1 MRCIAVLTMVAFL
14 LAAAPTLAIEEVAPA
29 VTEAAPMPTAPQ
41 KKKRVC
47 SETFETGSLVK
58 SQKSCRAARKPK
70 AEAASAPVSASAPVP
85 ASTTASGTP

>member
-1 MRCIAVLTMVAFL
+1 MRCIAVLTTVAFL
-14 LAAAPTLAIEEVAPA
+14 VAAVPTLAVEEVAPA

-70 AEAASAPVSASAPVP
+70 VEAAGAPVP
-85 ASTTASGTP
+85 TSAPLPAAAGTP